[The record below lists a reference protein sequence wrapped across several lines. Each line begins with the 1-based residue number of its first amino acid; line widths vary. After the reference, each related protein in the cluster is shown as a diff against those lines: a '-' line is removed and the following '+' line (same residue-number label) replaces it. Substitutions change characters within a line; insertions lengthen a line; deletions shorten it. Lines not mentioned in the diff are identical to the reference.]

1 MMQKIEVP
9 IAKRMLEIYASAVDG
24 KINVTTEIIEAAN
37 TLYAQQAKIERLKGE
52 YARGIEDAAQ
62 WHIKQGQYHLNSMN
76 CGSENGDGKRVDA
89 INAKHVGYAKAI
101 RALLPK
107 QKEGE

>member
-1 MMQKIEVP
+1 MKNIDELLKQAAITAEQIREKNICGWGNVIDDLATALRAMQ
-9 IAKRMLEIYASAVDG
+9 
-24 KINVTTEIIEAAN
+24 TEN
-37 TLYAQQAKIERLKGE
+37 ERLKGE
-52 YARGIEDAAQ
+52 YARGIKDAAQ

-76 CGSENGDGKRVDA
+76 CGSENGEGKRVDA